1 MIGRFAA
8 GLFAI
13 ALSACAPTTASQE
26 AFNPALFVARD
37 ADSTLYLYGT
47 VHVRRPGE
55 PWGGANAQAAL
66 AEADEVWTELEISP
80 EADAE
85 AQVLVMRLGMAPA
98 DDPLS
103 GHLTPEEN
111 ERLAGLAQRYN
122 LPVSYFDRMRPWLAA
137 ITLTIL
143 PLTQSGYAADEGVDR
158 AIDAAADAQGKQR
171 RAFEG
176 MEEQLNFLAGM
187 SPELQHQ
194 MLVETIAEAEE
205 GAAQLDTL
213 SDAWRRGD
221 LEALEHYV
229 IDDTRREYP
238 EMYETLFVQRNA
250 AWMDTLMAELEGSGV
265 DFVAVGAGHLLGE
278 HGLVAQLRARG
289 VRVERVSPAE

>member
-1 MIGRFAA
+1 
-8 GLFAI
+8 
-13 ALSACAPTTASQE
+13 
-26 AFNPALFVARD
+26 
-37 ADSTLYLYGT
+37 
-47 VHVRRPGE
+47 
-55 PWGGANAQAAL
+55 
-66 AEADEVWTELEISP
+66 
-80 EADAE
+80 
-85 AQVLVMRLGMAPA
+85 
-98 DDPLS
+98 
-103 GHLTPEEN
+103 
-111 ERLAGLAQRYN
+111 
-122 LPVSYFDRMRPWLAA
+122 
-137 ITLTIL
+137 
-143 PLTQSGYAADEGVDR
+143 
-158 AIDAAADAQGKQR
+158 
-171 RAFEG
+171 
-176 MEEQLNFLAGM
+176 
-187 SPELQHQ
+187 